1 MKLRHLLGL
10 VLALGLVF
18 TLACGASEDE
28 DTPTAPTPTATP
40 RPEFTPTTPDIVV
53 PTATPTPRPGVTAVP
68 QPTATPTPR
77 PSGDQPQYGG
87 TLVAPY
93 GSGAW
98 AFDLN
103 NRGGFSWGQ
112 IGKIGNIYGQLIRID
127 LKDRVTVEP
136 DLAESWSA
144 ESATEFKFTLRD
156 GLVDH
161 EGNPFTIDDVYWQM
175 YRYVEK
181 PNKLRARQQGCV
193 TVYVKRIEDDNGNML
208 PDPGVEITG
217 PRELTVRLKAP
228 RGAFIPCFSGAWILF
243 GPDTYTKPVDTD
255 PNNPWRDMKPDEQ
268 VGTGPFMVTS
278 STIDSREVWERNP
291 NFFREGLPYLD
302 SVEMVQMID
311 TTTRIAAFRAGRI
324 DLTGIFDSQPKR
336 SDAERLVADIPEDFT
351 FSIIN
356 ALGWRGQTINVTK
369 APFGPIGDPTADTLR
384 QVIQMGT
391 NRQEINL
398 LSYDGTGILSTP
410 YFIGWEWINTAE
422 EWYEKLPGF
431 NPDPMVK
438 ADLIAEAQG
447 LMTGL
452 GYGPDNPLEINI
464 LCSTSNKTECEGI
477 LAHYERD
484 LYIKGTVEGFVDLA
498 TRNSRRDSG
507 DFTLEIAFSNGVA
520 FPDPDAF
527 NLLPFTPNT
536 KGGNN
541 PTGWDNPEWES
552 LFEQQLVL
560 DSPTERGPILS
571 EMAQIL
577 YDDAA
582 FVGTLRPGLVHGLRT
597 NIHDYVP
604 PFIHA
609 GNYSLENVW
618 LSDMM

>member
-18 TLACGASEDE
+18 TLACGPSEE
-28 DTPTAPTPTATP
+28 EEEGTTPTPPTPTATP
-40 RPEFTPTTPDIVV
+40 RPEFTPTTPDIVI

-68 QPTATPTPR
+68 QPTATPTPV
-77 PSGDQPQYGG
+77 PEDGDQPQYGG

-144 ESATEFKFTLRD
+144 NSATEFTFTLRD

-175 YRYVEK
+175 YRYIEK
-181 PNKLRARQQGCV
+181 PNKLQARQQGCV
-193 TVYVKRIEDDNGNML
+193 TVYVAPIEDDNGNVL
-208 PDPGVEITG
+208 DNPGAEITG
-217 PRELTVRLKAP
+217 PNELTVRLKAP

-291 NFFREGLPYLD
+291 SFFREGLPYLD

-311 TTTRIAAFRAGRI
+311 RTTRIAAFRAGRI
-324 DLTGIFDSQPKR
+324 DLTGIFDSQPRR
-336 SDAERLVADIPEDFT
+336 SDAERLEADIPEDFT

-410 YFIGWEWINTAE
+410 YFFGWDWINTAE

-438 ADLIAEAQG
+438 ARPHRGGA
-447 LMTGL
+447 
-452 GYGPDNPLEINI
+452 GPDDGSGLRSGQPVGDKLFSARPQTRRSAKVSLPTTNATCTSRAPL
-464 LCSTSNKTECEGI
+464 
-477 LAHYERD
+477 
-484 LYIKGTVEGFVDLA
+484 
-498 TRNSRRDSG
+498 RDS
-507 DFTLEIAFSNGVA
+507 
-520 FPDPDAF
+520 
-527 NLLPFTPNT
+527 
-536 KGGNN
+536 
-541 PTGWDNPEWES
+541 
-552 LFEQQLVL
+552 
-560 DSPTERGPILS
+560 
-571 EMAQIL
+571 
-577 YDDAA
+577 
-582 FVGTLRPGLVHGLRT
+582 
-597 NIHDYVP
+597 
-604 PFIHA
+604 
-609 GNYSLENVW
+609 
-618 LSDMM
+618 

>member
-1 MKLRHLLGL
+1 MKLRHLLGFG
-10 VLALGLVF
+10 LALGLVF
-18 TLACGASEDE
+18 TLACGASEE
-28 DTPTAPTPTATP
+28 EATPTPTPTATP

-77 PSGDQPQYGG
+77 PTGDEPQYGG

-156 GLVDH
+156 GVVDH
-161 EGNPFTIDDVYWQM
+161 EGNPFTIEDAYWQM
-175 YRYVEK
+175 YRYIEK
-181 PNKLRARQQGCV
+181 PNGLQARQQGCV
-193 TVYVKRIEDDNGNML
+193 TVYVKRIEDDNGNTL

-356 ALGWRGQTINVTK
+356 ALGWRGQTVNVTR

-438 ADLIAEAQG
+438 ADLIAEAQD
-447 LMTGL
+447 MMRGL
-452 GYGPDNPLEINI
+452 GYGPDNPFEIPI

-541 PTGWDNPEWES
+541 PTGWDNPEWMS

-560 DSPTERGPILS
+560 NAEAERGPILA